1 MRLDP
6 AQTEGHTHLEFETVS
21 MPRDL
26 SRRTALALGLA
37 SATAAEARIP
47 AMTPTFDL
55 ASITASLAH
64 YDSLGI
70 KASGGAGD
78 QATGVWL
85 SKVLTE
91 AGFGVTRQPFTVPW
105 FEVGEASLS
114 SGPARA
120 EVLPQAVVVP
130 TPSQGVEGPMFV
142 HQAWS
147 PERRYDGGI
156 VLVVLPYRRWSTLM
170 GLEPRRTVDA
180 CFKAG
185 AAAVVLV
192 TTGPTGEALALNAP
206 ADKPVFDRPVAVL
219 APRDARPLLALAEQ
233 GARAVLKVT
242 GQGGRREAYNVVGQ
256 ILRPGAPGLVVSTPR
271 SGWFGCAGERGGG
284 IAAWVALAQW
294 APKALKTV
302 SLTFLST
309 SGHEYEN
316 EGGETFL
323 TSGLAPPDQTRLW
336 VHLGANVA
344 SRDFNDLAG
353 MVPMKSPDTQRI
365 LMVTADLVPLAERLF
380 AGQPGLENVVAA
392 SKAGAA
398 GEMSNIL
405 AHDYP
410 TVAGVFGGHRFHH
423 ARNDDL
429 TRTHPEAS
437 LKAAIAF
444 RDLISA
450 RLG

>member
-1 MRLDP
+1 
-6 AQTEGHTHLEFETVS
+6 
-21 MPRDL
+21 MPHEL

-37 SATAAEARIP
+37 SASAAEARIP
-47 AMTPTFDL
+47 AMTTNAFEL
-55 ASITASLAH
+55 AAITASLAH
-64 YDSLGI
+64 YDGLGI
-70 KASGGAGD
+70 KASGGNGD
-78 QATGVWL
+78 QATGLWL
-85 SKVLTE
+85 SRVLE
-91 AGFGVTRQPFTVPW
+91 DAGFSVSHQPFSVPW
-105 FEVGEASLS
+105 FEVAEASLT
-114 SGPARA
+114 SGSTRA
-120 EVLPQAVVVP
+120 EVLSQAMVVT
-130 TPSQGVEGPMFV
+130 TPPEGIEGPLFI

-170 GLEPRRTVDA
+170 GAEPRRSVET

-206 ADKPVFDRPVAVL
+206 ADRPVFDRPVAVL
-219 APRDARPLLALAEQ
+219 APREARPLLALAEQ
-233 GARAVLKVT
+233 GARGVLKVT

-256 ILRPGAPGLVVSTPR
+256 IGRPGAPGLVVSTPR

-284 IAAWVALAQW
+284 IAAWIALALW
-294 APKALKTV
+294 APKALKDV

-323 TSGLAPPDQTRLW
+323 TSGLAPPDQTQLW

-344 SRDFNDLAG
+344 SRDFNELAG
-353 MVPMKSPDTQRI
+353 LVPLKSPDTQRI
-365 LMVTADLVPLAERLF
+365 LMVTADLVPLASRLF
-380 AGQPGLENVVAA
+380 AGQPGLENVVTA

-429 TRTHPEAS
+429 TRTHPEAT
-437 LKAAIAF
+437 LKAGVAF

-450 RLG
+450 SLG

>member
-1 MRLDP
+1 MS
-6 AQTEGHTHLEFETVS
+6 H
-21 MPRDL
+21 DL

-37 SATAAEARIP
+37 SATVAEARIP
-47 AMTPTFDL
+47 AMTSDPFDP
-55 ASITASLAH
+55 AAISASLSQ
-64 YDSLGI
+64 YDGLGI
-70 KASGGAGD
+70 KASGGKGD
-78 QATGVWL
+78 QATGLWL
-85 SKVLTE
+85 SQVLDG
-91 AGFGVTRQPFTVPW
+91 AGFSVSHQPLSVPW
-105 FEVGEASLS
+105 FEVTEASLASGS
-114 SGPARA
+114 SRV
-120 EVLPQAVVVP
+120 EVLPQAMVVP
-130 TPSQGVEGPMFV
+130 TPPDGIEGPLFI

-147 PERRYDGGI
+147 PDRRYEGGI

-170 GLEPRRTVDA
+170 GAEPRRSVEA

-185 AAAVVLV
+185 AAAVVLI

-206 ADKPVFDRPVAVL
+206 ADKPVFDRPVVVL

-233 GARAVLKVT
+233 GARGVLKVT
-242 GQGGRREAYNVVGQ
+242 GQGGGREADNVVGQ
-256 ILRPGAPGLVVSTPR
+256 ILKPGAPGLVVSTPR

-284 IAAWVALAQW
+284 IAAWIALAQW
-294 APKALKTV
+294 APKALKDV

-323 TSGLAPPDQTRLW
+323 NSGLAPPDQTRLW

-344 SRDFNDLAG
+344 SRDVNELAG
-353 MVPMKSPDTQRI
+353 MVPLKSPDTQRI
-365 LMVTADLVPLAERLF
+365 LMTTADLVPLAGRLF

-410 TVAGVFGGHRFHH
+410 SVAGVFGGHRFHH

-429 TRTHPEAS
+429 SRTHPEAT

-444 RDLISA
+444 RDLIKA